1 MQQSAVPDEVGLL
14 IAMARRRLKQV
25 VAGRLVRYDLGP
37 QQFWVLLQLHW
48 EEGISLHELAL
59 RTWTDDPTACR
70 MVNRLTA
77 RGLVRSDSDPDDRR
91 RFRLG
96 LTAKGRKLAV
106 ELASLS
112 DDIQEHMVAGLSGRE
127 RKQLVGMLQKI
138 IENTNQFEEGAEGSN
153 GKRKRRKN

>member
-1 MQQSAVPDEVGLL
+1 
-14 IAMARRRLKQV
+14 MARRRLKQA

-70 MVNRLTA
+70 MINRLTS
-77 RGLVRSDSDPDDRR
+77 RGLVKSDSDPDDRR

-96 LTAKGRKLAV
+96 LTAKGRKLAI
-106 ELASLS
+106 ELASLA
-112 DDIQEHMVAGLSGRE
+112 DDLQEHMVSGLSVKE
-127 RKQLVGMLQKI
+127 RKQLVGMLQKV
-138 IENTNQFEEGAEGSN
+138 IENTKVYEETEGSN